1 MNKNLF
7 FYLVA
12 FVGFLTAGKVV
23 AQSTTFNFTG
33 SMQTYTVPTGCTSIL
48 VDVAGAQGGNYT
60 SPVQTGGKGG
70 RAQGTVAVTPG
81 EIIYIYV
88 GQQPPSGSCGSTA
101 VVGGSNSGG
110 GAQGGAGT
118 VAGGCGGAGGG
129 GSSDIRTISGTTTA
143 ALASRLLVGAG
154 GGGSGYNCGE
164 NGGDGGGLT
173 GANGNSCGSY
183 NASNCGGPGT
193 QTAGGA
199 AGSLSSAGTFGA
211 GGNAYPSY
219 YGGGGGGGWYGAGGA
234 YAGSG
239 CGGSSFTGGTGV
251 TGASMTAGFRTGNG
265 YVVITNLTPS
275 IFTSSSTLS
284 LGGVTTGSCGG
295 DISFTVSG
303 ANLTGAPG
311 TLTMTAPANFQVS
324 IDGTLWFSSLT
335 LAYTSS
341 ALAAQTVFVR
351 ACPTALGALSGNIT
365 ISGGGASSTTVAVS
379 ATGVNVCSA
388 APTAGTSAS
397 VPTSGGPSTSFTLSL
412 SGTSVA
418 GGLTYQWR
426 SSPTGIAGSFTDIA
440 GATNSTHTFSGL
452 SGTTYFQCN
461 VTCPSFGTVTST
473 NTMVTFVSPT
483 YCTPTYGTTCG
494 GLAMPTSIASLTGIS
509 STSISDPSSSC
520 GASGANYT
528 DRYATMSVTL
538 LSGTTYTASIGGN
551 SYAGNYSAQIWID
564 FNDDGVFTSPGET
577 IGGGIVSSTSTS
589 GANSMTLTIPVGANP
604 GTHRMRIVGNY
615 SSCCGGVTF
624 PGIPS
629 CPTSSTGYGETRDYK
644 VIIQAPCSTP
654 AAITGTNYACVGGT
668 TNLASATSGGTWSSS
683 NTAVATVNASGVV
696 SGVSAGAV
704 RVTYT
709 VTGGCFV
716 TRIVGVYATPSVAS
730 MATSATTICANSTLT
745 FTAGSTSG
753 GVVSYTWSG
762 PSSYSA
768 TTTGNSTTHVPA
780 SVASS
785 GAYSVRVTSVAG
797 CISNPASTSA
807 ITVLQSPAPF
817 SGPHSVCEAASVTLG
832 NSVAGGTWTSGLT
845 GIATVAPTT
854 GVVSGV
860 SSGLANITY
869 TLPNTCFLSEV
880 VTVNPLPVVSVS
892 PSGTTTICMG
902 ESVPFVAT
910 SPDPVFSLVNQDF
923 NSGLSGWVIT
933 GSAAPANMWQI
944 VTSATSADGTP
955 GDGSNMLQSAAQGT
969 LTNSTITSTS
979 FNTMGY
985 GSATLKFDQYLLSA
999 SPDAAATIQY
1009 STDGGSS
1016 WTTLVEQAGTIV
1028 GSPSFTPGTPN
1039 TSITLPAGALGQSD
1053 VRLRWVYDASQYYWF
1068 LDNIKVDA
1076 QLPPSTFAWTG
1087 ALGLS
1092 CTTCTSPTITP
1103 TSTGANNYSVTVTS
1117 SAGCSTTNS
1126 ATVSVNP
1133 LPGSITG
1140 NLSPCVGTTFTL
1152 SNSTSGGT
1160 WSASN
1165 GNVTINSTTGA
1176 MLGVTAGNAT
1186 ITYTLPTGCYV
1197 TATATVAPAPA
1208 AIGGSTAVCTGQ
1220 TVGLTHVVGGGTW
1233 ASTNTSVATISSFG
1247 VVSGGTAGTTAITYT
1262 LPSGCVIGR
1271 TQTVNPTPAAISGT
1285 PVVCEGSTTNLSDA
1299 TPGGVW
1305 SSNAPSIA
1313 TINGLGTVTGASA
1326 GFALISYTI
1335 SATGCRSTT
1344 TVTVNALP
1352 AAIGGATNVCVGSAA
1367 VVTNTTSG
1375 GTWSSAFPG
1384 IATVDASGLVTGGS
1398 AGNTV
1403 ISYILSGTGCG
1414 VARLFTVNAL
1424 PSTIT
1429 GEDDICKDEMTGY
1442 TSGPTGGAWTSSN
1455 ASTLS
1460 IDPSSGMATGLTAGN
1475 ATITYTLPTTC
1486 SVTKSV
1492 TVNPLPQAISGTATV
1507 CSGSTTNLYNF
1518 TPGGLW
1524 ISGDA
1529 SVAAISPTGV
1539 VTGGTA
1545 GLASITYMLAT
1556 TGCQQTQVVTVN
1568 PLPGSIS
1575 GTFAVCAGNN
1585 TTLSSADFGGVW
1597 SSSNG
1602 SVATVNSATGEV
1614 TAVSAGNS
1622 TISYMLPT
1630 GCVTTQQITVN
1641 ALPANITG
1649 AAAVCEGQTVN
1660 WSNATAGGNWT
1671 SDNSGIASVDASGVI
1686 TGVSEGVTTIT
1697 YTLPT
1702 SCYKTRNIT
1711 VNNTPDAI
1719 TGTASACVG
1728 QTSVLNSS
1736 TPGGVWSTGSAV
1748 TAPVNSAGVV
1758 SGGTAGATTISYTLP
1773 TGCRTTVPFVVN
1785 ALPTAITGSLNVCE
1799 GSTTTLSSTT
1809 AVNWDASDISVA
1821 TIDGTGVVTG
1831 VSAGTTTI
1839 TCYTSAGCIR
1849 TATVNV
1855 NALPAVITGTQEVCE
1870 GSTTNVMSSPMG
1882 GTWSSNA
1889 TGIATVSSAGLV
1901 IGVSNGNATIT
1912 YTLPTTCRRT
1922 AEVTVNALP
1931 ASITGTMTMCVGQS
1945 TTLSNGT
1952 GGGNWTSGNTAVA
1965 SVNASGEV
1973 TGVSAGTSLISYTLS
1988 TGCQK
1993 TAVVTVNA
2001 LPSSIVGNTTL
2012 CQGSTTLLGSATAGG
2027 SWSSSDAGV
2036 AIIGAGTGAVIGSNA
2051 GFSIIT
2057 YTLPTGCY
2065 TTTSL
2070 VVNSLPEVI
2079 TGTATVCAGSTTQ
2092 LESLTGGGTWSS
2104 ASSVATVS
2112 STGVVTGV
2120 AAGTTTITYTTGNN
2134 CKRSTVVTV
2143 NALPNL
2149 ISGSGSVCPG
2159 LSTTLSNANP
2169 GGVWTSD
2176 NTTVATIATSGAT
2189 SGILSAIAEGTANIT
2204 YTLPTGCMR
2213 SRMITVNAPVEP
2225 ITGTLSTCTG
2235 QTTTL
2240 SNATDGGVWLSS
2252 NTSVATVNNTTGEV
2266 SGVSAGATLITYAMG
2281 TGCMSTATVIV
2292 NALPANI
2299 TGGTAVCEG
2308 STTMFANATAGGSW
2322 TSSDDAVATVSGT
2335 GVITGVSA
2343 GSATITYALGTG
2355 CAKTRT
2361 IEVNGLPVVF
2371 NVTGGGS
2378 YCSGGAGVAVG
2389 LDSSATG
2396 VNYTLMQGT
2405 TNVGTLAG
2413 TGSALNFGLK
2423 TGAGMYTVKATTG
2436 AGCVRMMGDAAAI
2449 TITPLS
2455 TPVVSMV
2462 ASTSDT
2468 VCAGTSVTYTATGS
2482 NGGTTPTYTWSIGT
2496 SAVGTG
2502 TTYTYTPADGDNV
2515 SVTFTSSAACP
2526 SVSSVSASKTM
2537 MVMPNLTPSVSISVG
2552 PNDTVCQG
2560 SAAGFTAVVVN
2571 GGTAPTYTWV
2581 VGGGIVAGATSSSY
2595 TYLPTNGQ
2603 TVVCRVNSN
2612 YACPSTNNVSSN
2624 TITMRVA
2631 TKYIPVVNIVA
2642 QPGTVIEQG
2651 QTVTFT
2657 TNVTGAGEAP
2667 TYQWLL
2673 RGNVIAGA
2681 TTSSFTSSDLNDGDS
2696 VTCKVWGTGLCGLET
2711 INSVVMKVTPTTGVG
2726 TTSITMGDIRLVPN
2740 PNSGAFTVSGTLGSA
2755 ADADLKLEI
2764 TNMLGQVVYSGTAKA
2779 RGGNLNERVELGS
2792 GLANGM
2798 YLLNISNGND
2808 RKVFHFVLKQ

>member
-1 MNKNLF
+1 
-7 FYLVA
+7 
-12 FVGFLTAGKVV
+12 
-23 AQSTTFNFTG
+23 
-33 SMQTYTVPTGCTSIL
+33 
-48 VDVAGAQGGNYT
+48 
-60 SPVQTGGKGG
+60 
-70 RAQGTVAVTPG
+70 
-81 EIIYIYV
+81 
-88 GQQPPSGSCGSTA
+88 
-101 VVGGSNSGG
+101 
-110 GAQGGAGT
+110 
-118 VAGGCGGAGGG
+118 
-129 GSSDIRTISGTTTA
+129 
-143 ALASRLLVGAG
+143 
-154 GGGSGYNCGE
+154 
-164 NGGDGGGLT
+164 
-173 GANGNSCGSY
+173 
-183 NASNCGGPGT
+183 
-193 QTAGGA
+193 
-199 AGSLSSAGTFGA
+199 
-211 GGNAYPSY
+211 
-219 YGGGGGGGWYGAGGA
+219 
-234 YAGSG
+234 
-239 CGGSSFTGGTGV
+239 
-251 TGASMTAGFRTGNG
+251 
-265 YVVITNLTPS
+265 
-275 IFTSSSTLS
+275 
-284 LGGVTTGSCGG
+284 
-295 DISFTVSG
+295 
-303 ANLTGAPG
+303 
-311 TLTMTAPANFQVS
+311 
-324 IDGTLWFSSLT
+324 
-335 LAYTSS
+335 
-341 ALAAQTVFVR
+341 
-351 ACPTALGALSGNIT
+351 
-365 ISGGGASSTTVAVS
+365 
-379 ATGVNVCSA
+379 
-388 APTAGTSAS
+388 
-397 VPTSGGPSTSFTLSL
+397 
-412 SGTSVA
+412 
-418 GGLTYQWR
+418 
-426 SSPTGIAGSFTDIA
+426 
-440 GATNSTHTFSGL
+440 
-452 SGTTYFQCN
+452 
-461 VTCPSFGTVTST
+461 
-473 NTMVTFVSPT
+473 
-483 YCTPTYGTTCG
+483 
-494 GLAMPTSIASLTGIS
+494 
-509 STSISDPSSSC
+509 
-520 GASGANYT
+520 
-528 DRYATMSVTL
+528 
-538 LSGTTYTASIGGN
+538 
-551 SYAGNYSAQIWID
+551 
-564 FNDDGVFTSPGET
+564 
-577 IGGGIVSSTSTS
+577 
-589 GANSMTLTIPVGANP
+589 
-604 GTHRMRIVGNY
+604 
-615 SSCCGGVTF
+615 
-624 PGIPS
+624 
-629 CPTSSTGYGETRDYK
+629 
-644 VIIQAPCSTP
+644 
-654 AAITGTNYACVGGT
+654 
-668 TNLASATSGGTWSSS
+668 
-683 NTAVATVNASGVV
+683 
-696 SGVSAGAV
+696 
-704 RVTYT
+704 
-709 VTGGCFV
+709 
-716 TRIVGVYATPSVAS
+716 
-730 MATSATTICANSTLT
+730 
-745 FTAGSTSG
+745 
-753 GVVSYTWSG
+753 
-762 PSSYSA
+762 
-768 TTTGNSTTHVPA
+768 
-780 SVASS
+780 
-785 GAYSVRVTSVAG
+785 
-797 CISNPASTSA
+797 
-807 ITVLQSPAPF
+807 
-817 SGPHSVCEAASVTLG
+817 
-832 NSVAGGTWTSGLT
+832 
-845 GIATVAPTT
+845 
-854 GVVSGV
+854 
-860 SSGLANITY
+860 
-869 TLPNTCFLSEV
+869 
-880 VTVNPLPVVSVS
+880 
-892 PSGTTTICMG
+892 
-902 ESVPFVAT
+902 
-910 SPDPVFSLVNQDF
+910 
-923 NSGLSGWVIT
+923 
-933 GSAAPANMWQI
+933 
-944 VTSATSADGTP
+944 
-955 GDGSNMLQSAAQGT
+955 
-969 LTNSTITSTS
+969 
-979 FNTMGY
+979 
-985 GSATLKFDQYLLSA
+985 
-999 SPDAAATIQY
+999 
-1009 STDGGSS
+1009 
-1016 WTTLVEQAGTIV
+1016 
-1028 GSPSFTPGTPN
+1028 
-1039 TSITLPAGALGQSD
+1039 
-1053 VRLRWVYDASQYYWF
+1053 
-1068 LDNIKVDA
+1068 
-1076 QLPPSTFAWTG
+1076 
-1087 ALGLS
+1087 
-1092 CTTCTSPTITP
+1092 
-1103 TSTGANNYSVTVTS
+1103 
-1117 SAGCSTTNS
+1117 
-1126 ATVSVNP
+1126 
-1133 LPGSITG
+1133 
-1140 NLSPCVGTTFTL
+1140 
-1152 SNSTSGGT
+1152 
-1160 WSASN
+1160 
-1165 GNVTINSTTGA
+1165 
-1176 MLGVTAGNAT
+1176 
-1186 ITYTLPTGCYV
+1186 
-1197 TATATVAPAPA
+1197 
-1208 AIGGSTAVCTGQ
+1208 
-1220 TVGLTHVVGGGTW
+1220 
-1233 ASTNTSVATISSFG
+1233 
-1247 VVSGGTAGTTAITYT
+1247 
-1262 LPSGCVIGR
+1262 
-1271 TQTVNPTPAAISGT
+1271 
-1285 PVVCEGSTTNLSDA
+1285 
-1299 TPGGVW
+1299 
-1305 SSNAPSIA
+1305 
-1313 TINGLGTVTGASA
+1313 
-1326 GFALISYTI
+1326 
-1335 SATGCRSTT
+1335 
-1344 TVTVNALP
+1344 
-1352 AAIGGATNVCVGSAA
+1352 
-1367 VVTNTTSG
+1367 
-1375 GTWSSAFPG
+1375 
-1384 IATVDASGLVTGGS
+1384 
-1398 AGNTV
+1398 
-1403 ISYILSGTGCG
+1403 
-1414 VARLFTVNAL
+1414 
-1424 PSTIT
+1424 
-1429 GEDDICKDEMTGY
+1429 
-1442 TSGPTGGAWTSSN
+1442 
-1455 ASTLS
+1455 
-1460 IDPSSGMATGLTAGN
+1460 
-1475 ATITYTLPTTC
+1475 
-1486 SVTKSV
+1486 
-1492 TVNPLPQAISGTATV
+1492 
-1507 CSGSTTNLYNF
+1507 
-1518 TPGGLW
+1518 
-1524 ISGDA
+1524 
-1529 SVAAISPTGV
+1529 
-1539 VTGGTA
+1539 
-1545 GLASITYMLAT
+1545 
-1556 TGCQQTQVVTVN
+1556 
-1568 PLPGSIS
+1568 
-1575 GTFAVCAGNN
+1575 
-1585 TTLSSADFGGVW
+1585 
-1597 SSSNG
+1597 
-1602 SVATVNSATGEV
+1602 
-1614 TAVSAGNS
+1614 
-1622 TISYMLPT
+1622 
-1630 GCVTTQQITVN
+1630 
-1641 ALPANITG
+1641 
-1649 AAAVCEGQTVN
+1649 
-1660 WSNATAGGNWT
+1660 
-1671 SDNSGIASVDASGVI
+1671 
-1686 TGVSEGVTTIT
+1686 
-1697 YTLPT
+1697 
-1702 SCYKTRNIT
+1702 
-1711 VNNTPDAI
+1711 
-1719 TGTASACVG
+1719 
-1728 QTSVLNSS
+1728 
-1736 TPGGVWSTGSAV
+1736 
-1748 TAPVNSAGVV
+1748 
-1758 SGGTAGATTISYTLP
+1758 
-1773 TGCRTTVPFVVN
+1773 
-1785 ALPTAITGSLNVCE
+1785 
-1799 GSTTTLSSTT
+1799 
-1809 AVNWDASDISVA
+1809 
-1821 TIDGTGVVTG
+1821 
-1831 VSAGTTTI
+1831 
-1839 TCYTSAGCIR
+1839 
-1849 TATVNV
+1849 
-1855 NALPAVITGTQEVCE
+1855 
-1870 GSTTNVMSSPMG
+1870 MSSPMG

-2240 SNATDGGVWLSS
+2240 SNATVGGVWLSS

-2322 TSSDDAVATVSGT
+2322 TSSDDAIATVSGT

-2396 VNYTLMQGT
+2396 VSYTLMQGT

-2423 TGAGMYTVKATTG
+2423 TGAGMYTVKGTTG

-2595 TYLPTNGQ
+2595 TYVPTNGQ

-2631 TKYIPVVNIVA
+2631 PKYIPVVNIVA

>member
-1 MNKNLF
+1 MKKMKQTNRTLGGFFLMLAAILLSATFSIAQTNL
-7 FYLVA
+7 A
-12 FVGFLTAGKVV
+12 LTA
-23 AQSTTFNFTG
+23 
-33 SMQTYTVPTGCTSIL
+33 
-48 VDVAGAQGGNYT
+48 
-60 SPVQTGGKGG
+60 
-70 RAQGTVAVTPG
+70 
-81 EIIYIYV
+81 
-88 GQQPPSGSCGSTA
+88 TA
-101 VVGGSNSGG
+101 THSGG
-110 GAQGGAGT
+110 GAGSFAANNYNDGVIA
-118 VAGGCGGAGGG
+118 AFSGCSSSAQPWGWVSSNGSITFTWSSAVTFNKIVLYKSNRPMTSCQMQYWNGSAFVTFLSYSGSTCSQDSVTFSPVTTTILRFLSVS
-129 GSSDIRTISGTTTA
+129 GSSNPNHREIQVWQTAPPPPTISGTAIYCPGETITLTA
-143 ALASRLLVGAG
+143 SSAAPSPVFTWSGPAG
-154 GGGSGYNCGE
+154 FTF
-164 NGGDGGGLT
+164 T
-173 GANGNSCGSY
+173 GATMTLPSITPAN
-183 NASNCGGPGT
+183 
-193 QTAGGA
+193 
-199 AGSLSSAGTFGA
+199 AGT
-211 GGNAYPSY
+211 YS
-219 YGGGGGGGWYGAGGA
+219 
-234 YAGSG
+234 
-239 CGGSSFTGGTGV
+239 C
-251 TGASMTAGFRTGNG
+251 
-265 YVVITNLTPS
+265 VVS
-275 IFTSSSTLS
+275 
-284 LGGVTTGSCGG
+284 
-295 DISFTVSG
+295 
-303 ANLTGAPG
+303 
-311 TLTMTAPANFQVS
+311 
-324 IDGTLWFSSLT
+324 
-335 LAYTSS
+335 
-341 ALAAQTVFVR
+341 
-351 ACPTALGALSGNIT
+351 
-365 ISGGGASSTTVAVS
+365 SGGGAASNPATRVVS
-379 ATGVNVCSA
+379 
-388 APTAGTSAS
+388 
-397 VPTSGGPSTSFTLSL
+397 
-412 SGTSVA
+412 
-418 GGLTYQWR
+418 
-426 SSPTGIAGSFTDIA
+426 I
-440 GATNSTHTFSGL
+440 
-452 SGTTYFQCN
+452 
-461 VTCPSFGTVTST
+461 
-473 NTMVTFVSPT
+473 
-483 YCTPTYGTTCG
+483 
-494 GLAMPTSIASLTGIS
+494 
-509 STSISDPSSSC
+509 
-520 GASGANYT
+520 
-528 DRYATMSVTL
+528 
-538 LSGTTYTASIGGN
+538 
-551 SYAGNYSAQIWID
+551 
-564 FNDDGVFTSPGET
+564 
-577 IGGGIVSSTSTS
+577 
-589 GANSMTLTIPVGANP
+589 NP
-604 GTHRMRIVGNY
+604 
-615 SSCCGGVTF
+615 
-624 PGIPS
+624 
-629 CPTSSTGYGETRDYK
+629 
-644 VIIQAPCSTP
+644 AP
-654 AAITGTNYACVGGT
+654 AAISGLIPICEGTSTPLTNT
-668 TNLASATSGGTWSSS
+668 TAGGTWISGSA
-683 NTAVATVNASGVV
+683 NATIGSTSGVV
-696 SGVSAGAV
+696 SAISAGTALITYRLLSTGCQNTGVLSINPLPATIGGALAV
-704 RVTYT
+704 
-709 VTGGCFV
+709 C
-716 TRIVGVYATPSVAS
+716 
-730 MATSATTICANSTLT
+730 
-745 FTAGSTSG
+745 
-753 GVVSYTWSG
+753 
-762 PSSYSA
+762 
-768 TTTGNSTTHVPA
+768 
-780 SVASS
+780 
-785 GAYSVRVTSVAG
+785 
-797 CISNPASTSA
+797 
-807 ITVLQSPAPF
+807 
-817 SGPHSVCEAASVTLG
+817 LG
-832 NSVAGGTWTSGLT
+832 NTTSLSNADGGGTWTSSNLGV
-845 GIATVAPTT
+845 ATVNSVT
-854 GVVSGV
+854 GSV
-860 SSGLANITY
+860 SSVSVGLSTISY
-869 TLPNTCFLSEV
+869 TISTGCVRTAEV
-880 VTVNPLPVVSVS
+880 SVNPLPDLTVTPSSSTLCLGEDVSV
-892 PSGTTTICMG
+892 T
-902 ESVPFVAT
+902 AT
-910 SPDPVFSLVNQDF
+910 SPDPTFSLLNQNF
-923 NSGLSGWVIT
+923 NSGLSGWVVT

-955 GDGSNMLQSAAQGT
+955 GDGTDMLQSAAQGT

-1009 STDGGSS
+1009 STDGGGT

-1028 GSPSFTPGTPN
+1028 GDPSFIPGAPN

-1117 SAGCSTTNS
+1117 SAGCATTN
-1126 ATVSVNP
+1126 AVTVSVNP
-1133 LPGSITG
+1133 LPGAITG

-1152 SNSTSGGT
+1152 SSSTSGGT

-1176 MLGVTAGNAT
+1176 MLGVAAGNAT

-1208 AIGGSTAVCTGQ
+1208 AIGGPTSVCTGQ
-1220 TVGLTHVVGGGTW
+1220 TVGLTHAVGGGTW
-1233 ASTNTSVATISSFG
+1233 SSTNTSVATISSFG

-1262 LPSGCVIGR
+1262 LPSGCIVGR
-1271 TQTVNPTPAAISGT
+1271 SQTVNPTPAAISGSA
-1285 PVVCEGSTTNLSDA
+1285 VVCEGSTTNLSNV
-1299 TPGGVW
+1299 TSGGVW

-1313 TINGLGTVTGASA
+1313 TINGLGTVTGVSS
-1326 GFALISYTI
+1326 GFALVSYTI

-1367 VVTNTTSG
+1367 VVTNATSG
-1375 GTWSSAFPG
+1375 GTWSSAFPA
-1384 IATVDASGLVTGGS
+1384 IATVDASGLVTGAS

-1403 ISYILSGTGCG
+1403 ISYILTGTGCG
-1414 VARLFTVNAL
+1414 VATLFTVNAL

-1442 TSGPTGGAWTSSN
+1442 TSSPTGGAWTSSN
-1455 ASTLS
+1455 SSTLS
-1460 IDPSSGMATGLTAGN
+1460 IDPSSGMATGLAAGN

-1486 SVTKSV
+1486 KVTKSV

-1507 CSGSTTNLYNF
+1507 CSGSTTNLYDF

-1529 SVAAISPTGV
+1529 SVASISPTGV

-1545 GLASITYMLAT
+1545 GLAAITYMLAT

-1575 GTFAVCAGNN
+1575 GTFAICAGNS
-1585 TTLSSADFGGVW
+1585 TTLGSSDFGGVW

-1649 AAAVCEGQTVN
+1649 ATAVCEGQTVN
-1660 WSNATAGGNWT
+1660 WSNATPGGNWT

-1686 TGVSEGVTTIT
+1686 SGVSEGVTTIT

-1719 TGTASACVG
+1719 TGTPNACVG
-1728 QTSVLNSS
+1728 QTSALNSA
-1736 TPGGVWSTGSAV
+1736 TPGGVWSTGSTV

-1758 SGGTAGATTISYTLP
+1758 SGSTAGATTISYTLP

-1809 AVNWDASDISVA
+1809 ATNWDASDISVA

-1849 TATVNV
+1849 TATMNV

-1870 GSTTNVMSSPMG
+1870 GSSTNLMSSPMG

-1889 TGIATVSSAGLV
+1889 TGIATVSASGMV
-1901 IGVSNGNATIT
+1901 IGISNGNATIT

-1922 AEVTVNALP
+1922 AQVTVNALP
-1931 ASITGTMTMCVGQS
+1931 AAISGTMTMCVGQS
-1945 TTLSNGT
+1945 TTLNNGT
-1952 GGGNWTSGNTAVA
+1952 TGGNWTSGNTSVA

-1973 TGVSAGTSLISYTLS
+1973 TGVSAGTALISYTLP

-2070 VVNSLPEVI
+2070 VVNSLPDAI

-2092 LESLTGGGTWSS
+2092 LESATGGGTWSS

-2149 ISGSGSVCPG
+2149 ISGAGSVCPG

-2176 NTTVATIATSGAT
+2176 NTAVATIATSGAT
-2189 SGILSAIAEGTANIT
+2189 SGILSAVAEGTANIT

-2240 SNATDGGVWLSS
+2240 SNATVGGVWLSS
-2252 NTSVATVNNTTGEV
+2252 NTSVATVNSVTGEV
-2266 SGVSAGATLITYAMG
+2266 SGVSAGASLITYAMG

-2335 GVITGVSA
+2335 GVITGVAA
-2343 GSATITYALGTG
+2343 GSATITYTLGTG
-2355 CAKTRT
+2355 CAKTRS
-2361 IEVNGLPVVF
+2361 IEVNALPATN

-2378 YCSGGAGVAVG
+2378 YCSGGTGVAVG
-2389 LDSSATG
+2389 LDGSETG
-2396 VNYTLMQGT
+2396 VNYTLMVGT
-2405 TNVGTLAG
+2405 TNVVTIAG

-2423 TGAGMYTVKATTG
+2423 TAAGMYTVKATTG
-2436 AGCVRMMGDAAAI
+2436 AGCARMMGDAAAI

-2482 NGGTTPTYTWSIGT
+2482 NGGTTPTYTWSVGT

-2537 MVMPNLTPSVSISVG
+2537 MVMPNLTPSVAISVG

-2560 SAAGFTAVVVN
+2560 SAAAFTAVVTN

-2595 TYLPTNGQ
+2595 TYVPTNGQ

-2631 TKYIPVVNIVA
+2631 PKYIPVVNIVA

-2696 VTCKVWGTGLCGLET
+2696 VTCKVWGTGICGLET

-2755 ADADLKLEI
+2755 ADADLTLEI

-2779 RGGNLNERVELGS
+2779 RGGNLNERVQLSS

-2808 RKVFHFVLKQ
+2808 RKVLHFVLKQ